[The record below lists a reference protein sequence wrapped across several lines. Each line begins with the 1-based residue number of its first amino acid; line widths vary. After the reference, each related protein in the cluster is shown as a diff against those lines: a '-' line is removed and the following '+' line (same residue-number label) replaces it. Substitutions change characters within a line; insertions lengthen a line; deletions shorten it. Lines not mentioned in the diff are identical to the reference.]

1 MGHGSIHSS
10 IGGQFSFRV
19 IGPCC
24 RLYDR
29 EDLPWPCCRLSWRS
43 KEPSWR
49 RIGKRLV
56 ADIAAQKCP
65 TYSVEIIQ
73 PGVKPTKT
81 ILTLFSRRL
90 DSDLQEWWYS
100 KHPRSRDS
108 SNIAPQLAWIQK
120 LAIISSLLFGWM
132 ICLDLKWWRYEA
144 FQAQVHS
151 ILSFRRIIIIK

>member
-1 MGHGSIHSS
+1 MDHGSIHSS

-29 EDLPWPCCRLSWRS
+29 EELPWPCCRLSWRT

-65 TYSVEIIQ
+65 SYSVEIIQ
-73 PGVKPTKT
+73 PGMKPTKT

-90 DSDLQEWWYS
+90 DSHMQEWWYS

-108 SNIAPQLAWIQK
+108 SNVLPQLTSIQK
-120 LAIISSLLFGWM
+120 N
-132 ICLDLKWWRYEA
+132 
-144 FQAQVHS
+144 
-151 ILSFRRIIIIK
+151 